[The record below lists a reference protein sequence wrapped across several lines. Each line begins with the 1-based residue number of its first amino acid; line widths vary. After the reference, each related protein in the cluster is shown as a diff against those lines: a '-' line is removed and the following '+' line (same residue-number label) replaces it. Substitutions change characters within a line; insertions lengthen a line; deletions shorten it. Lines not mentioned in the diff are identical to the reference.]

1 MSTAETWT
9 INRLLTW
16 TADYFKKQQIEQPRL
31 EAEVLLG
38 YALGCP
44 RIALYTRFE
53 EIVNDEQRGKFREFV
68 KNRVAGMPVAYIAG
82 KKEFYSLN
90 FSVTRD
96 TLIPRPETEHLVTA
110 VIDALKSAP
119 AAELTAA
126 DVGTG
131 SGAIAI
137 TIAKY
142 APKCQVTAIDA
153 SAAAAKVAEQ
163 NARDLGVAERV
174 QVRVGDL
181 LSGIDAKQKFRA
193 IAANLPY
200 VSQAEFEQLDKSVK
214 DFEPESA
221 LVGGVTGTEIIARLI
236 PQAADHL
243 QPGGLLALEVSPMIA
258 DRVATLLNQHGGFE
272 PAAIIKDLAGHKR
285 VVTAKRSSMVD

>member
-1 MSTAETWT
+1 MSTTETWT

-44 RIALYTRFE
+44 RIALYTRYE
-53 EIVNDEQRGKFREFV
+53 EVVSDEIRAKFREFV

-110 VIDALKSAP
+110 VLDALKALP
-119 AAELTAA
+119 AGTEQHVA

-137 TIAKY
+137 AVAKY

-163 NARDLGVAERV
+163 NAKELGVAERV
-174 QVRVGDL
+174 KVVVGDL
-181 LSGIDAKQKFRA
+181 LSGIAADRKFA
-193 IAANLPY
+193 AVAANLPY
-200 VSQAEFEQLDKSVK
+200 VSQAEYEQLDKSVK
-214 DFEPESA
+214 DFEPASA
-221 LVGGVTGTEIIARLI
+221 LVSGPAGTELIAKLI
-236 PQAADHL
+236 PQAAEHL
-243 QPGGLLALEVSPMIA
+243 VAGGLLALEVSPMIA
-258 DRVATLLNQHGGFE
+258 DQVATLLNQDGQFE
-272 PAAIIKDLAGHKR
+272 PATIAKDLAGHKR
-285 VVTAKRSSMVD
+285 VVAARRK

>member
-1 MSTAETWT
+1 MSNAETWT

-16 TADYFKKQQIEQPRL
+16 TADYFKKQQLESPRL

-53 EIVNDEQRGKFREFV
+53 EVVSDDNRAKFREFV
-68 KNRVAGMPVAYIAG
+68 KNRVAGMPVAYIVG

-110 VIDALKSAP
+110 ILDSLKTWPAGQALQV
-119 AAELTAA
+119 A

-142 APKCQVTAIDA
+142 EKNCQVTAIDA
-153 SAAAAKVAEQ
+153 SAGAAKVAAQ
-163 NARDLGVAERV
+163 NAKDLGVAERV
-174 QVRVGDL
+174 HVVGGDL
-181 LSGIDAKQKFRA
+181 LSGVELGKKFHA

-200 VSQAEFEQLDKSVK
+200 ISHAEFEELDKTVK
-214 DFEPESA
+214 DFEPKTA
-221 LVGGVTGTEIIARLI
+221 LVSGPTGTELIAKLI
-236 PQAADHL
+236 PQAAAHL
-243 QPGGLLALEVSPMIA
+243 HAGGLLALEVSPMIA
-258 DRVATLLNQHGGFE
+258 DKVGGLLNADGNYE
-272 PAAIIKDLAGHKR
+272 PAAMIKDLAGHKR
-285 VVTAKRSSMVD
+285 VVTAMRK

>member
-1 MSTAETWT
+1 MSTGETWT

-44 RIALYTRFE
+44 RIALYTRYE

-90 FSVTRD
+90 FTVTRD
-96 TLIPRPETEHLVTA
+96 TLIPRPETEHVVMA
-110 VIDALKSAP
+110 VLDSLKSAP
-119 AAELTAA
+119 PGSDLQVA

-137 TIAKY
+137 AVAKY
-142 APKCQVTAIDA
+142 APTCQVTAIDK
-153 SAAAAKVAEQ
+153 SPAAAKVAQQ
-163 NARDLGVAERV
+163 NATDLGVADRV
-174 QVRVGDL
+174 RVAVGDL
-181 LSGIDAKQKFRA
+181 LSGVDPGVQFRA
-193 IAANLPY
+193 VAANLPY
-200 VSQAEFEQLDKSVK
+200 ISEAEFAELDKSVK
-214 DFEPESA
+214 DFEPSSA
-221 LVGGVTGTEIIARLI
+221 LVAGPTGAELIALLI
-236 PQAADHL
+236 PQAAAHL

-258 DRVATLLNQHGGFE
+258 DRVATLVNQDGHFE

-285 VVTAKRSSMVD
+285 VVTARRS

>member
-16 TADYFKKQQIEQPRL
+16 TADYFKKQQIDQPRL

-44 RIALYTRFE
+44 RIALYTRYE
-53 EIVNDEQRGKFREFV
+53 EIISDENRAKFREFV

-90 FSVTRD
+90 FTVTRD
-96 TLIPRPETEHLVTA
+96 TLIPRPETEHLVIA
-110 VIDALKSAP
+110 VLDALKASSAT
-119 AAELTAA
+119 EQLVA

-137 TIAKY
+137 AVAKY
-142 APKCQVTAIDA
+142 APQCRVTAIDA

-163 NARDLGVAERV
+163 NAKDLGVADRV
-174 QVRVGDL
+174 TVSVGDL
-181 LSGIDAKQKFRA
+181 LSSVAANIKFQA

-200 VSQAEFEQLDKSVK
+200 VSQAEYEQLDKSVK

-221 LVGGVTGTEIIARLI
+221 LVGGSSGTEIIARLI
-236 PQAADHL
+236 PQAAARL
-243 QPGGLLALEVSPMIA
+243 VTGGLLALEVSPMNA
-258 DRVATLLNQHGGFE
+258 DQVATLVNRDGNFE
-272 PAAIIKDLAGHKR
+272 PATISKDLAGHKR
-285 VVTAKRSSMVD
+285 IVAAKRK

>member
-16 TADYFKKQQIEQPRL
+16 TADYFKKQQMESPRL

-53 EIVNDEQRGKFREFV
+53 EIVNDENRAKFREFV
-68 KNRVAGMPVAYIAG
+68 KNRVAGMPVAYIVG

-90 FSVTRD
+90 FNVTRD
-96 TLIPRPETEHLVTA
+96 TLIPRPETEHLVIAILDSLKTWPA
-110 VIDALKSAP
+110 NSALQV
-119 AAELTAA
+119 A

-137 TIAKY
+137 TVAKQ
-142 APKCQVTAIDA
+142 AKTSQVTAIDA
-153 SAAAAKVAEQ
+153 SKGAAEVARK
-163 NARDLGVAERV
+163 NATELGVADRV
-174 QVRVGDL
+174 KVVLGDL
-181 LSGIDAKQKFRA
+181 LSGVDPQQKFHA
-193 IAANLPY
+193 VAANLPY
-200 VSQAEFEQLDKSVK
+200 VSDAEFEQLDKTVK
-214 DFEPESA
+214 DFEPKSA
-221 LVGGVTGTEIIARLI
+221 LVSGPHGTELIAKLI
-236 PQAADHL
+236 PQAAAHL
-243 QPGGLLALEVSPMIA
+243 HAGGLLALEVSPMIA
-258 DRVATLLNQHGGFE
+258 DKVGALLNANGNYE

-285 VVTAKRSSMVD
+285 IVTAKRK

>member
-16 TADYFKKQQIEQPRL
+16 TADYFKKQSLEQPRL

-53 EIVNDEQRGKFREFV
+53 EIVGDEQRAKFREFV
-68 KNRVAGMPVAYIAG
+68 KNRVAGMPVAYIVG

-90 FSVTRD
+90 FTVTRD
-96 TLIPRPETEHLVTA
+96 TLIPRPETEHLVAA
-110 VIDALKSAP
+110 VIDALKAAP
-119 AAELTAA
+119 PGTELTVA

-137 TIAKY
+137 SVAKY
-142 APKCQVTAIDA
+142 AAKSQVTAIDA
-153 SAAAAKVAEQ
+153 SAAATKVAEQ
-163 NARDLGVAERV
+163 NARELGVADRV

-181 LSGIDAKQKFRA
+181 LSGVDMGQKFRA

-214 DFEPESA
+214 EFEPESA
-221 LVGGVTGTEIIARLI
+221 LVGGETGIEIIARLI

-243 QPGGLLALEVSPMIA
+243 QAGGLLALEVSPMIA
-258 DRVATLLNQHGGFE
+258 DRVATLLNQHGQFE

-285 VVTAKRSSMVD
+285 VVTAKRS